1 MYGIAIDFYIMILLN
16 DIYSMTSDTINMEF
30 RKYEKFGF

>member
-1 MYGIAIDFYIMILLN
+1 MYGIHIDFYIKTLLN

-30 RKYEKFGF
+30 GKYEKFGF